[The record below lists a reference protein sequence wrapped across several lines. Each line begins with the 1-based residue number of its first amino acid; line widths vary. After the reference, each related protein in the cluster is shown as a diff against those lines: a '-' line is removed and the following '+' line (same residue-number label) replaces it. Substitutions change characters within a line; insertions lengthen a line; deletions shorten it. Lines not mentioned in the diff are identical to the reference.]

1 MLRIRTNLAAG
12 LPAPVRHYGG
22 SAGGREPVSGGAYRT
37 RHERGATLATHRH
50 RAAYAALVLDGD
62 YTESSLDGPLP
73 CAPGTLVLHPAY
85 HAHGDRFGR
94 LGASAL
100 NIELADAGTAI
111 AASAWRVH
119 DLGEAREV
127 FERCPQRLPEL
138 LALATPQPVAGLPD
152 WQAELLRRMADGD
165 EEIALLARRLGVS
178 AEHASRAFS
187 RSHGMSPRA
196 LRREARW
203 RRALQL
209 LGGSL
214 PLAQIAAS
222 AGFADQSHLHRIVVA
237 HAGCTPAQLRR
248 QLRGAPLRSAPA
260 EPAQREP
267 APAGLAQVEPA
278 RVGSASIETGQNE
291 PAQVEREQ
299 IKCVQD
305 PGAARAA

>member
-1 MLRIRTNLAAG
+1 M
-12 LPAPVRHYGG
+12 
-22 SAGGREPVSGGAYRT
+22 SGGAYRT

-100 NIELADAGTAI
+100 NIELADAGAAI

-138 LALATPQPVAGLPD
+138 LALATPQAAAELPD

-178 AEHASRAFS
+178 AEHASRALS

-209 LGGSL
+209 LGGAL

-260 EPAQREP
+260 ES
-267 APAGLAQVEPA
+267 A
-278 RVGSASIETGQNE
+278 RVGSAPFETGQSE
-291 PAQVEREQ
+291 PAQIERAQ
-299 IKCVQD
+299 IKYVQD
-305 PGAARAA
+305 PGAALAA